1 MYGYIVFLWISI
13 SFFIFPFRFE
23 DGTIPFLSII
33 SVLDGYDTIQQL
45 IPAKAIIESMNR
57 ISRHCF
63 NLCQYLFKA
72 LQHMQYTNGRK
83 VVKLYQ
89 DTDFSSI
96 ERQGGVISFNIMHD
110 DGSYVG
116 FAEIN
121 CMANIHNIIVRTGCF
136 CNPGACQRQLDLTN
150 DEVKKHFQVRNNIKI
165 FMMKFISIGRILKLL
180 NCTRLLWTGVPRLF

>member
-1 MYGYIVFLWISI
+1 
-13 SFFIFPFRFE
+13 
-23 DGTIPFLSII
+23 
-33 SVLDGYDTIQQL
+33 
-45 IPAKAIIESMNR
+45 MNR

-63 NLCQYLFKA
+63 NLCQYLFQA
-72 LQHMQYTNGRK
+72 LQHMQYANGRK

-96 ERQGGVISFNIMHD
+96 ERQGGAISFNIMHD

-150 DEVKKHFQVRNNIKI
+150 DEVKKHFQVRNNIHDEIQFNWSDRATLTSKARERVPLQCKTVPHI
-165 FMMKFISIGRILKLL
+165 CGRV
-180 NCTRLLWTGVPRLF
+180 CFG